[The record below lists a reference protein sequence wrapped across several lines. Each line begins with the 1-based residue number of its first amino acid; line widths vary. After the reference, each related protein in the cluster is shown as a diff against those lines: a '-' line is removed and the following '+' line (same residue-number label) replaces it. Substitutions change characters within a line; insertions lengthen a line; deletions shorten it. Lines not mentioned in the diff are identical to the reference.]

1 MRKVQADFYSRLSE
15 EVEMC
20 QCKRGRI
27 NPLLSSLH
35 KFFYNL
41 EALLQTQTQRHID
54 TKIQRHK
61 DKVMKTQRHIDTKT
75 HKSKDTKT

>member
-1 MRKVQADFYSRLSE
+1 MAVGRSLF
-15 EVEMC
+15 

-54 TKIQRHK
+54 TKTQRHK
-61 DKVMKTQRHIDTKT
+61 EKDMKTQRHIDTKT
-75 HKSKDTKT
+75 HRSKDTKT